1 MCPRVSGVRWPRK
14 GCLWSPH
21 SGRLLCDVWWL
32 ICSCRDRVVV
42 VVVVVVV
49 VRNRIGGWSG

>member
-42 VVVVVVV
+42 VVVVVV
-49 VRNRIGGWSG
+49 RNRIGGWSG